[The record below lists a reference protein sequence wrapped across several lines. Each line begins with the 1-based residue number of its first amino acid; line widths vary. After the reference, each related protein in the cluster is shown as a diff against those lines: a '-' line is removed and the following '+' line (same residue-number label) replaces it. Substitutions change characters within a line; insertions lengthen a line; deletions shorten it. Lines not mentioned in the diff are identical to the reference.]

1 MMEKTCK
8 LNEHLGQELSLLN
21 HHYFHL
27 RTNSF
32 RARCSKY
39 SCSSSSHHHQH
50 WLFQGLHIIAL
61 FFYCFEAKA
70 TAETPL
76 LSVEQIGL
84 SMPQGKEGHILLNI
98 DSQTP
103 TLTDKGYQ

>member
-1 MMEKTCK
+1 
-8 LNEHLGQELSLLN
+8 
-21 HHYFHL
+21 
-27 RTNSF
+27 
-32 RARCSKY
+32 
-39 SCSSSSHHHQH
+39 
-50 WLFQGLHIIAL
+50 L

-84 SMPQGKEGHILLNI
+84 SMPQGKEGHILVYI
-98 DSQTP
+98 DAQTP